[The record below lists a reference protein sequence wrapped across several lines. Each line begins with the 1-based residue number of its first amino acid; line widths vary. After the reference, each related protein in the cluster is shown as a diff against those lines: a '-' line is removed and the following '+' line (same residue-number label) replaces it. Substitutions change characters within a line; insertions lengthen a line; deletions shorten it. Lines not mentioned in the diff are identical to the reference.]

1 MPVRPVTLVGEHS
14 AVAEKRDAAS
24 ARGAR
29 GRENVGMSNDNG
41 GEKPPRRKTKVS
53 GDDANQNRVSRVLRR
68 TREGRADG
76 ERVNTPV
83 LAPVCDGGTEVRKAC
98 PVTEYRV
105 EGG

>member
-1 MPVRPVTLVGEHS
+1 M
-14 AVAEKRDAAS
+14 KRDAAS
-24 ARGAR
+24 ARGAP

-53 GDDANQNRVSRVLRR
+53 EDDANQNRVSRVLRR

-76 ERVNTPV
+76 KRVNIPV
-83 LAPVCDGGTEVRKAC
+83 PALVCDGGTEVRKTC
-98 PVTEYRV
+98 PVTVVRV